1 MVIKGN
7 SYDCCSACSKKI
19 TSTYQ
24 SEGWHFIKRALNER
38 GYVERL
44 SGLAEVGQLIRIVP
58 RSANVL
64 YFSGL
69 MVYRFSD
76 LLKAPLLTWS

>member
-19 TSTYQ
+19 ISTYQ

-38 GYVERL
+38 GYVEGL
-44 SGLAEVGQLIRIVP
+44 SGLAEVGQLIRIMP
-58 RSANVL
+58 RSAKV
-64 YFSGL
+64 FSRANGI
-69 MVYRFSD
+69 
-76 LLKAPLLTWS
+76 

>member
-24 SEGWHFIKRALNER
+24 SEGWHFIKRALNEK
-38 GYVERL
+38 GYVEDL
-44 SGLAEVGQLIRIVP
+44 SGLSEVGQLIRTMPMFAIVF
-58 RSANVL
+58 L
-64 YFSGL
+64 G
-69 MVYRFSD
+69 
-76 LLKAPLLTWS
+76 